1 MKQQRKKGESISA
14 CYSPVKHQAMI
25 HKFFFSFYI
34 FACTEDDPK
43 VRLHWKRKWLEAYQ
57 MSHRNRSRYIAM
69 THRHGKCC
77 VNAPLEWNP
86 NALRHF
92 TMPPNDFSFATKT
105 ELNVWLHV
113 GKALDDRF
121 FFSNH
126 QTNFPISSISMA
138 FFGEAS
144 FFQATLSLSTAQH
157 ITRKKSTQ
165 TLAN

>member
-121 FFSNH
+121 FFPTIK
-126 QTNFPISSISMA
+126 QI
-138 FFGEAS
+138 
-144 FFQATLSLSTAQH
+144 FQFLPFRWLSLARRVFFKPLWAYQLLSILPEKNLH
-157 ITRKKSTQ
+157 RR
-165 TLAN
+165 